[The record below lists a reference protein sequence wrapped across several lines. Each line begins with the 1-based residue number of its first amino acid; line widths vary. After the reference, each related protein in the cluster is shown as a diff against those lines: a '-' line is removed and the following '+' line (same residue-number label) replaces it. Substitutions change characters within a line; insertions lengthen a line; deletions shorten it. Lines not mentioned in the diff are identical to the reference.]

1 MSNIIDMQVMRYI
14 NLFER
19 ISHVSTTNCFVYNN
33 IIIFAVPKKLVS
45 RAIGKDASNV
55 KQIYSILGK
64 KARVIEER
72 DIDQLDRFISDIVE
86 PSSFNKIELKNGELT
101 LSANRQN
108 KAALI
113 GRNRVRE
120 QELEDILKKFY
131 NIQKLKIL

>member
-1 MSNIIDMQVMRYI
+1 MSNMIDMQIMRYI

-19 ISHVSTTNCFVYNN
+19 ISRVSTTNCFVYNN
-33 IIIFAVPKKLVS
+33 TIIFAVPKRLVS
-45 RAIGKDASNV
+45 QAIGKNAENV
-55 KQIYSILGK
+55 KKIFEILRK

-72 DIDQLDRFISDIVE
+72 NIDQLDKFISDVIE

-113 GRNRVRE
+113 GRNRQRE